1 MINTIYSESVE
12 PTVDISRN
20 NPYPALRQIIKEE
33 GLLDKSITYY
43 IFKILSTLSLLA
55 ISISVLLL
63 VDNFWFQLV
72 NAAFL
77 AFVFGQIGFL
87 GHDAGHRS
95 ISGSLRGNEI
105 V

>member
-1 MINTIYSESVE
+1 MIDTTYSESVE

-20 NPYPALRQIIKEE
+20 NPYPALRKIIKEE
-33 GLLDKSITYY
+33 GLLDKAITYY

-55 ISISVLLL
+55 ISITVLVL

-77 AFVFGQIGFL
+77 YNAYVLFFIL
-87 GHDAGHRS
+87 WTP
-95 ISGSLRGNEI
+95 SLFQLKYI
-105 V
+105 QQ